1 MKVIS
6 KIRIEGFRS
15 IKNSSDSLESLENFN
30 AFVGLNNSGKSNILR
45 ALNVFFSG
53 YTDLGAVMNFSNDY
67 YRYDLHKKRTRK
79 NIQIAVTF
87 LLPDNFKFPKKL
99 SDVKTLLG
107 KKFTITKRWD
117 KSSNIPDY
125 FLNNNEEKS
134 SLEQREQIDQ
144 FLALIN
150 FRYIPNR
157 VLPIEIIKSEHQ
169 ALKDVLIRR
178 LGKEGK
184 ESSATFDVIQKV
196 SDRLIRNLAERLN
209 KMSKGVNRVRLST
222 PKNWADMVFAF
233 GYKLGDGQVELEDS
247 SQGSGIQSLLMLE
260 TLYLIDKDYF
270 QQFGWRQAAI
280 WAIEEPESS
289 LHSSM
294 EAQVAAFLNTISND
308 KLSRLQ
314 IFSTTHSDLI
324 LQYADKG
331 FFVTQESNQTRFNGS
346 LDKKAM
352 LGASSESGISRYSH
366 PILFYP
372 LEPIILPDGKYDCP
386 FIEQAIR
393 LIDKNIPVKILHL
406 EQFDKE
412 KTGGE
417 SDVYNYLI
425 GSKEIIKNREKAAPI
440 IVMLDW
446 EDERKKEKWQS
457 LANGL
462 NGRLKIFIWDKKD
475 ANPMLGRTF
484 KGIERF
490 YSDRLINIV
499 ERKCPDIIAKK
510 ANNVKTIE
518 QADYEIIK
526 KKLYDEII
534 SRPIRMGDVAY
545 AKKTI
550 AEIIGFIKGL

>member
-15 IKNSSDSLESLENFN
+15 IKNSANSLSPLENFN

-53 YTDLGAVMNFSNDY
+53 YTDMGAPISFSNDY
-67 YRYDLHKKRTRK
+67 YRYDLHKKRTKK

-99 SDVKTLLG
+99 NDVKILLG
-107 KKFTITKRWD
+107 KEFTITKRWD
-117 KSSNIPDY
+117 RSSNVPDY
-125 FLNNNEEKS
+125 FLNDNKEKS
-134 SLEQREQIDQ
+134 TSDQREQIDQ
-144 FLALIN
+144 FLSLIN

-184 ESSATFDVIQKV
+184 QSSATFDIIQKV

-209 KMSKGVNRVRLST
+209 KMSRGVNKVRLST

-233 GYKLGDGQVELEDS
+233 GYRLGDGQVELEDS

-308 KLSRLQ
+308 KSGRLQ
-314 IFSTTHSDLI
+314 IFSTTHSDLV
-324 LQYADKG
+324 LQYANRG
-331 FFVTQESNQTRFNGS
+331 FFVKQEDNQTKFNGA

-352 LGASSESGISRYSH
+352 LIESSKSGISRYSH

-372 LEPIILPDGKYDCP
+372 LEPIVLVDGKYDVP
-386 FIEQAIR
+386 FVQKT
-393 LIDKNIPVKILHL
+393 IDCIAQKLNIKVFSL
-406 EQFDKE
+406 EQFQE
-412 KTGGE
+412 ERTGGT
-417 SDVYNYLI
+417 DLLKYL
-425 GSKEIIKNREKAAPI
+425 KENKQAISCRDDNAPI
-440 IVMLDW
+440 VVLLDW
-446 EDERKKEKWQS
+446 DSRS
-457 LANGL
+457 LNSYKSLSEETKNKLMVFQWPSDGV
-462 NGRLKIFIWDKKD
+462 
-475 ANPMLGRTF
+475 NPRISKNF
-484 KGIERF
+484 RGIERF
-490 YSDRLINIV
+490 YSVRLINIAD
-499 ERKCPDIIAKK
+499 RKEHGKIG
-510 ANNVKTIE
+510 KTTDNRYTIHSD
-518 QADYEIIK
+518 DYGAIK
-526 KKLYDEII
+526 KILYEEI
-534 SRPIRMGDVAY
+534 S
-545 AKKTI
+545 
-550 AEIIGFIKGL
+550 IKGIKMKDIQFAKPFIEDVLNELK